1 MESPS
6 PQGLLPLSSFSV
18 PTASTLHCTNGEF
31 FQISRISNVFP
42 VFLQNS
48 QMIKYP
54 TLIVFFFPL
63 LKLYIYIFWTTI
75 VLKIIGEGN
84 GNPLQYSCLEN
95 PMDGGAWW
103 AAVYGVSQSQ
113 TQLKR
118 LSSSSILKI
127 YFPKPWVHIL
137 CFTLFFPI
145 LSVNLFFCLFV
156 LNQFYCFSFWKIVYL
171 LSWLYKSCLEKFFF
185 K

>member
-1 MESPS
+1 MRWLMAMMVTWLTLYVGPPWGLPGHSVIKNLPANAGNKGSIPGLGRSP
-6 PQGLLPLSSFSV
+6 
-18 PTASTLHCTNGEF
+18 
-31 FQISRISNVFP
+31 
-42 VFLQNS
+42 
-48 QMIKYP
+48 
-54 TLIVFFFPL
+54 
-63 LKLYIYIFWTTI
+63 
-75 VLKIIGEGN
+75 GEGN